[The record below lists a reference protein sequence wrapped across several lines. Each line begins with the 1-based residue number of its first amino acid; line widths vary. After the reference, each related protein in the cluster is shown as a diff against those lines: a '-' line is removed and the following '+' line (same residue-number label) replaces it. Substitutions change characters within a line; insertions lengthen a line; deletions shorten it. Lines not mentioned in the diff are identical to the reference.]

1 MTATNKA
8 GIITEILAAYT
19 AAEGTTLDDA
29 DADSDHSVTREE
41 LEAMTVPALKALAA
55 ELSITLTATRKADII
70 DEILNGAL
78 AIEVPVEDGQDAP
91 VDVEVPGG

>member
-1 MTATNKA
+1 
-8 GIITEILAAYT
+8 
-19 AAEGTTLDDA
+19 
-29 DADSDHSVTREE
+29 
-41 LEAMTVPALKALAA
+41 MTVPALKALAA